1 MMRAPFIK
9 VAVAAGAVLML
20 TGCVNVLPKTKPVQ
34 LYRFGYHADKVE
46 KVTLAPAT
54 DMRVPVNLGAV
65 DFPQESQG
73 DRILTTEGNE
83 VSYVGG
89 SRWAAPVRQLFQD
102 AVKEGFSRSATTVRL
117 DPRGPSAAQ
126 YRLDLTV
133 HKFESAYGRG
143 RPTVSVALDA
153 RLTRLADRA
162 VVGQRYVTADVAVR
176 RSDMSLMA
184 ESYDEATSQVVAALI
199 GFTQETIAAN
209 PVPDLKVQVKPAKPE
224 A

>member
-9 VAVAAGAVLML
+9 VAMATAAVLML

-34 LYRFGYHADKVE
+34 LYRFGYQAEMVE
-46 KVTLAPAT
+46 KVTLAPAPANGVL
-54 DMRVPVNLGAV
+54 VPINLGGI

-83 VSYVGG
+83 VAYVGG

-133 HKFESAYGRG
+133 HRFESAYGRG

-162 VVGQRYVTADVAVR
+162 VVGQRYVTADVPVR

-199 GFTQETIAAN
+199 GFTQETVAAN
-209 PVPDLKVQVKPAKPE
+209 PVPDLKVQVKPAN
-224 A
+224 

>member
-1 MMRAPFIK
+1 MMRATLTK
-9 VAVAAGAVLML
+9 VALAAVAALML
-20 TGCVNVLPKTKPVQ
+20 TGCINVLPKTKPVQ

-46 KVTLAPAT
+46 KLTLAPAT
-54 DMRVPVNLGAV
+54 DERVAINLGGV

-83 VSYVGG
+83 VSYAGG

-133 HKFESAYGRG
+133 HRFESVYGRG
-143 RPTVSVALDA
+143 KPTVSVALDA
-153 RLTRLADRA
+153 RLTRLADRV
-162 VVGQRYVTADVAVR
+162 VVGQRYVTADVSVR

-199 GFTQETIAAN
+199 GFTQETVAAN
-209 PVPDLKVQVKPAKPE
+209 PVPDRKVAVKPSN
-224 A
+224 

>member
-1 MMRAPFIK
+1 MMRAPMIK

-20 TGCVNVLPKTKPVQ
+20 SACVNVLPKTKPVQ

-46 KVTLAPAT
+46 TVTLAPAT
-54 DMRVPVNLGAV
+54 DARVPINLGAV

-133 HKFESAYGRG
+133 HRFESAYGRG

-153 RLTRLADRA
+153 RLTRLADRV

-199 GFTQETIAAN
+199 GFTQETVAAN
-209 PVPDLKVQVKPAKPE
+209 PVPDLKAAVPSKP
-224 A
+224 

>member
-1 MMRAPFIK
+1 MRATLIK
-9 VAVAAGAVLML
+9 VALAAVATLML
-20 TGCVNVLPKTKPVQ
+20 TGCINVLPKTKPVQ

-46 KVTLAPAT
+46 KLTLAPAI
-54 DMRVPVNLGAV
+54 DERVAINLGGV

-83 VSYVGG
+83 VSYAGG

-133 HKFESAYGRG
+133 HRFESAYGKG

-153 RLTRLADRA
+153 RLTRLADRV
-162 VVGQRYVTADVAVR
+162 VVGQRYVTADVSVR

-199 GFTQETIAAN
+199 GFTQETVAAN
-209 PVPDLKVQVKPAKPE
+209 PVPDRKVSVPAKP
-224 A
+224 

>member
-1 MMRAPFIK
+1 MMRKPIMKMAMAAA
-9 VAVAAGAVLML
+9 AVVML

-46 KVTLAPAT
+46 KMALAPAT
-54 DMRVPVNLGAV
+54 DARVAVNLGGI

-83 VSYVGG
+83 VAYVGG

-133 HKFESAYGRG
+133 HRFESAYGRG

-162 VVGQRYVTADVAVR
+162 VVGQRYVTADVPVR

-199 GFTQETIAAN
+199 GFTQETVAAN
-209 PVPDLKVQVKPAKPE
+209 PVPDNKVKTSN
-224 A
+224 